1 MVCFA
6 NAIGIGFGSRQPG
19 MDIYEE
25 LEPLTYKQVNKG
37 AETRDSFPAARGCTV
52 GGWNAA

>member
-25 LEPLTYKQVNKG
+25 LEPLTYKQINKG